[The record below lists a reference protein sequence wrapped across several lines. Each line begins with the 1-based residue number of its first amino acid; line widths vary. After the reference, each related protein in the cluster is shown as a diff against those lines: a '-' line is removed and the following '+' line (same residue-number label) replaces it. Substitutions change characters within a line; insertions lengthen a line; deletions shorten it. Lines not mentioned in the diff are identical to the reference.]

1 MTKFF
6 KEALKHGI
14 NFILSPKGIVA
25 PPDMCGD
32 LTPQM
37 ACATLEPLA
46 KAAGLRISWIKP
58 SIEYPDP
65 QGAVYV
71 GPAREEKS
79 IEDSHKAAAEH
90 LKGLLNDRPQDPL
103 QKQFE
108 DYPSK

>member
-1 MTKFF
+1 MKKFF
-6 KEALKHGI
+6 EIALKNSI
-14 NFILSPKGIVA
+14 NFIQSPKGLVA

-58 SIEYPDP
+58 SVEYPDP

-71 GPAREEKS
+71 GPAREEQS
-79 IEDSHKAAAEH
+79 IADSHKAAVEH
-90 LKGLLNDRPQDPL
+90 LKGLMT
-103 QKQFE
+103 
-108 DYPSK
+108 SK

>member
-25 PPDMCGD
+25 PPDNCGN
-32 LTPQM
+32 LTPKE

-58 SIEYPDP
+58 SVEYPDP

-71 GPAREEKS
+71 GPALEEKS
-79 IEDSHKAAAEH
+79 IEESHKAAAEH
-90 LKGLLNDRPQDPL
+90 LEGL
-103 QKQFE
+103 K
-108 DYPSK
+108 